1 MRFGPPTM
9 WCSVAALLSVIG
21 AVGSCEPDHS
31 PIMGAPHAAGPTAVL
46 RSPSTVTI
54 NPTADTYLN
63 IDAMV
68 HAPEESLNVYTW
80 PDDKIANAIV
90 MKFDLSTIP
99 PGSAI
104 SSATLN
110 LYLRKTDATSDPT
123 YTVAVHKVVNK
134 NPVIASATGSTYDG
148 VNSWTPNSCCY
159 NNVPL
164 AQADIG
170 PAVDTKSID
179 KTLGFKQWD
188 VTAIVQDWFAH
199 PSSNFGLL
207 VNSDPTKVAD
217 RFRQFSS
224 SENPETSQRPYLTV
238 VYTPN
243 PVLFLSE
250 WTTALGATDAAL
262 RDVNSPTPWT
272 LWNDNSGGSLL
283 NGAHIMEVVDNA
295 FPPGYTRSLRVQQ
308 RGSSPSADVRKDTA
322 IATANIDYYLR
333 YYFMTNDTGGTYQD
347 HGVEP
352 WTGRSPPQYNDL
364 TYLDKNETASG
375 WGLRLTIG
383 DYEDNTEP
391 CFSHGGRYPF
401 VNWNLR
407 GGDANNLP
415 NPVLAYN
422 TWYRLEYWVHFDSAS
437 HVQVHPRIYSAN
449 GVLLYADGDFF
460 QSGYGTQD
468 GCSGTGPKGDWTLEL
483 WYTRIVAG
491 CNPRGDF
498 YIDQTPAPDQHTATT
513 LQGLLMGN
521 NGSLSS
527 NSTGLFWY
535 YAGVK
540 ICADTWCG
548 L

>member
-1 MRFGPPTM
+1 M
-9 WCSVAALLSVIG
+9 
-21 AVGSCEPDHS
+21 
-31 PIMGAPHAAGPTAVL
+31 
-46 RSPSTVTI
+46 
-54 NPTADTYLN
+54 
-63 IDAMV
+63 
-68 HAPEESLNVYTW
+68 
-80 PDDKIANAIV
+80 
-90 MKFDLSTIP
+90 
-99 PGSAI
+99 
-104 SSATLN
+104 
-110 LYLRKTDATSDPT
+110 
-123 YTVAVHKVVNK
+123 
-134 NPVIASATGSTYDG
+134 
-148 VNSWTPNSCCY
+148 
-159 NNVPL
+159 
-164 AQADIG
+164 
-170 PAVDTKSID
+170 
-179 KTLGFKQWD
+179 
-188 VTAIVQDWFAH
+188 
-199 PSSNFGLL
+199 
-207 VNSDPTKVAD
+207 
-217 RFRQFSS
+217 
-224 SENPETSQRPYLTV
+224 
-238 VYTPN
+238 
-243 PVLFLSE
+243 LFLSE

-391 CFSHGGRYPF
+391 CFSHGGCYPF